1 MHLGTIYYGCG
12 FISNGFLILD
22 IEYYN
27 NDSSVFLTS
36 SNNASDNSIIWHVRL
51 GHIGQER
58 MTRLAREG
66 LMGNLAKV
74 TLSTCEHCLVG
85 KSKRNSFGKA
95 TRASFPLQLIHSDI
109 YGPTNVRARHGGFYF
124 ITFIDDYTHYDH
136 IYLISHKSAALD
148 CFRQYMRLV
157 EN

>member
-1 MHLGTIYYGCG
+1 MGTVYYGRG

-27 NDSSVFLTS
+27 NDSSKFFFFFTS
-36 SNNASDNSIIWHVRL
+36 SYITYDNSIIWHARI

-66 LMGNLAKV
+66 LMGSLAKV

-85 KSKRNSFGKA
+85 K
-95 TRASFPLQLIHSDI
+95 
-109 YGPTNVRARHGGFYF
+109 
-124 ITFIDDYTHYDH
+124 
-136 IYLISHKSAALD
+136 
-148 CFRQYMRLV
+148 
-157 EN
+157 

>member
-1 MHLGTIYYGCG
+1 MHLGTVYYGCG

-22 IEYYN
+22 IEHYN

-36 SNNASDNSIIWHVRL
+36 SDNAFDNLIIWHARL

-74 TLSTCEHCLVG
+74 TLSICEHCLMG
-85 KSKRNSFGKA
+85 K
-95 TRASFPLQLIHSDI
+95 
-109 YGPTNVRARHGGFYF
+109 
-124 ITFIDDYTHYDH
+124 
-136 IYLISHKSAALD
+136 
-148 CFRQYMRLV
+148 
-157 EN
+157 